1 MEIDCRTRPKPPE
14 SAGKELCPT
23 LSNNGLRGRV
33 AVIASHR
40 SGKCIPSELAQILAY
55 EGARVYAADT
65 SPRVAE
71 IVKAET
77 MSYTGYSVE
86 ATAFDFF
93 EKGAVDRFIQTVEQ
107 DAGRIDILATDLG
120 LLDFM
125 HHLKPFSQQEKE
137 DWDTQYRDIVEAA
150 FIWSKAAARAMTERN
165 HGRIIHMVSDT
176 ARLGVPKMSV
186 YGAFKAAVSS
196 FSRALAQELARY
208 KITVNCVSL
217 GLQEIDEVKN
227 AREEAVVKM
236 DKTLKLVPLRR
247 YSEPEELAAMIAYLA
262 SDLGSYITGQTI
274 SVSGGLLM
282 T

>member
-1 MEIDCRTRPKPPE
+1 MEINCRTRRKPPE
-14 SAGKELCPT
+14 NDGKELYPS

-40 SGKCIPSELAQILAY
+40 SGKCIPSELCQILAY
-55 EGARVYAADT
+55 EGAKVYAADT

-86 ATAFDFF
+86 AAAFDFF
-93 EKGAVDRFIQTVEQ
+93 ESGAVDRFIQAIEQ
-107 DAGRIDILATDLG
+107 NEGRIDILATDFG

-125 HHLKPFSQQEKE
+125 HHLKLFSLQEKE
-137 DWDTQYRDIVEAA
+137 DWDTQYRDILEAT
-150 FIWSKAAARAMTERN
+150 FIWSKAVAPGMTERN

-196 FSRALAQELARY
+196 FSRSLAQELARF

-217 GLQEIDEVKN
+217 GVQEIDEVKN
-227 AREEAVVKM
+227 AREAAVVKM
-236 DKTLKLVPLRR
+236 DKTLNLVPLRR

-274 SVSGGLLM
+274 SVSGGLVM

>member
-1 MEIDCRTRPKPPE
+1 MEIDCRTQGKSPKND
-14 SAGKELCPT
+14 GKALYPS

-40 SGKCIPSELAQILAY
+40 SGKCIPSELSQILAY
-55 EGARVYAADT
+55 EGAKVYAADT
-65 SPRVAE
+65 SPRVVE

-77 MSYTGYSVE
+77 MSSTGCSVE

-93 EKGAVDRFIQTVEQ
+93 ESGAVDRFIHAVEQ
-107 DAGRIDILATDLG
+107 NEGRIDILATDFG

-125 HHLKPFSQQEKE
+125 YHLKPFSLQEKE
-137 DWDTQYRDIVEAA
+137 DWDTQYRDILEAT
-150 FIWSKAAARAMTERN
+150 FIWSKAVARGMTERN

-176 ARLGVPKMSV
+176 ARLGVPRMSV
-186 YGAFKAAVSS
+186 YGAFKAAVRS
-196 FSRALAQELARY
+196 FSRSLAQELARF

-217 GLQEIDEVKN
+217 GVQQIDEVKN
-227 AREEAVVKM
+227 PREEAVVKM

-274 SVSGGLLM
+274 SVSGGLVM